1 LSAPVSGSRDVRVT
15 LAPSP
20 VESDRPLGSLWSRAD
35 IVAIAAIALASLLFI
50 EWYLPRYRA
59 AGGLSQF
66 YQDQFAPAVMLACG
80 RGFESVDPAD
90 APALASFLKQQA
102 AEMRCED
109 LPATLSTIPLNGFQ
123 GTTRY
128 LMTAVSHVWRV
139 RGISWRSLDPL
150 LGAFV
155 AVTAAAAYG
164 AIRMVCGRT
173 VSVFV
178 VAFWLLSPRHLE
190 NVPHLRDYSKAP
202 FFFFMLIAMGIAVTE
217 RRVGRLIAL
226 SLTFG
231 VVQGLGFGMRTDVL
245 LNFIP
250 FFVVLFLAAPEG
262 FRRNLEVKFGGAVA
276 AIAVFAAVSYPVVK
290 SYAQNSSLWHIVLL
304 GFTSPYDENL
314 NVGFPRPAYSFPY
327 AHNDTYIEGVVRAYW
342 RRLHPEEPLVNILT
356 RPYDRACRDYFG
368 MLARTFPGDML
379 TRGVAS
385 MARVAGIPFWLP
397 EARVPVGVSTPA
409 LVWLW
414 ERRIAFMRSFEHQ
427 GPVLMAGVIA
437 LVGTQGLRYACIAF
451 LLFSFWAAVP
461 VIEFQGRHIFHLEFV
476 VLAGFAWGV
485 TILWRL
491 IQSSRT
497 PGAWRA
503 TRTRA
508 LKSIAT
514 TAMLVAVVGAAVA
527 LARAVQIRQAR
538 TLVMSYAGAPTIPL
552 EATATPVG
560 NDQVRLAV
568 DLFHP
573 EWSRDAIEEV
583 MIEAEFDFAR
593 CGTPPMIPSTF
604 RYDTAGPAYS
614 QFSREISLDY
624 LGPTPTRVFLPVY
637 SVVRDWTVLAQFAGL
652 DVPAAFAGCVRLSR
666 VADTRALP
674 LLMPVTIEPDW
685 PRKLYQRVRLGTG
698 LGF

>member
-1 LSAPVSGSRDVRVT
+1 VHVT

-20 VESDRPLGSLWSRAD
+20 VESDRPLGTPWSRAD
-35 IVAIAAIALASLLFI
+35 VVAIAAIALAAFLFA

-80 RGFESVDPAD
+80 RGFVNVDPAD
-90 APALASFLKQQA
+90 APALAAFLKQQG
-102 AEMRCED
+102 AEMRCEN
-109 LPATLSTIPLNGFQ
+109 LPATLAILPLNGFQ

-128 LMTAVSHVWRV
+128 LMTAVSYVWRM
-139 RGISWRSLDPL
+139 RGLSWRSLDPL

-155 AVTAAAAYG
+155 ALTAAAAYG

-173 VSVFV
+173 VSLLV

-202 FFFFMLIAMGIAVTE
+202 FFFLMLIAMGVAVAE

-226 SLTFG
+226 GLAFG
-231 VVQGLGFGMRTDVL
+231 VAQGLGFGMRTDVL

-250 FFVVLFLAAPEG
+250 FFAVLFLAAPEG
-262 FRRNLEVKFGGAVA
+262 LRRNLKVKLGGAVA

-290 SYAQNSSLWHIVLL
+290 TYAQSSSLWHIVLL

-314 NVGFPRPAYSFPY
+314 NIGFPRPAYSYPY

-356 RPYDRACRDYFG
+356 RPYDRACRDYFTL
-368 MLARTFPGDML
+368 LAGTFPGDML
-379 TRGVAS
+379 TRGAAS
-385 MARVAGIPFWLP
+385 MARVAGLPFWLP

-427 GPVLMAGVIA
+427 GPLLMAGVIA
-437 LVGTQGLRYACIAF
+437 LVGTQGLSYACVAF
-451 LLFSFWAAVP
+451 LLFSFWAAFP

-476 VLAGFAWGV
+476 VLGGLAWGGAL
-485 TILWRL
+485 LWRL
-491 IQSSRT
+491 VQSSRT

-503 TRTRA
+503 TRARV

-514 TAMLVAVVGAAVA
+514 TATLFAVVGAAVA
-527 LARAVQIRQAR
+527 LARAAQIPRAR
-538 TLVMSYAGAPTIPL
+538 TLLMSYAGAPTIPV
-552 EATATPVG
+552 EATTIPVANG
-560 NDQVRLAV
+560 QVRLAV
-568 DLFHP
+568 DLFHH

-583 MIEAEFDFAR
+583 IIEAEFDFAR
-593 CGTPPMIPSTF
+593 CGTPPVIPATF

-637 SVVRDWTVLAQFAGL
+637 SVVRDWARLAQFAGL
-652 DVPAAFAGCVRLSR
+652 EVPAAFANCVRLSR

-674 LLMPVTIEPDW
+674 LLIPVTIEPDW